1 VTVKLMC
8 AVLVGSLVCAGGV
21 GLTAAHALLLEST
34 PRAGDAGPS
43 PARLMLRFNSRIEKP
58 LSTVMLVGGPRNT
71 RIMLLRS
78 EPEAGPDTLVF
89 GLPQLEPGRY
99 RVEWKVLSVDGHFTE
114 GVVNFTVIAT
124 PGRAGS
130 R

>member
-1 VTVKLMC
+1 VKLAFAVALCGVAC
-8 AVLVGSLVCAGGV
+8 AAGVAVG
-21 GLTAAHALLLEST
+21 AAHALLLEST
-34 PRAGDAGPS
+34 PKAGDAVAS

-58 LSTVMLVGGPRNT
+58 LSTITLVGGPRNT

-89 GLPQLEPGRY
+89 GLPALEPGRY

-114 GVVNFTVIAT
+114 GVVSFTVITT
-124 PGRAGS
+124 PGSAGPQ
-130 R
+130 